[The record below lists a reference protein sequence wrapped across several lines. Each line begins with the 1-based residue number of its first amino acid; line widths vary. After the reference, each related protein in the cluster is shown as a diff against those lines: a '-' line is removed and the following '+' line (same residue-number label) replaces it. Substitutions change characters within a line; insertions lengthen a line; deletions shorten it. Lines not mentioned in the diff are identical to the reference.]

1 MTGYLIVTGI
11 IFLLVGLR
19 ALLKPIEAVAI
30 PFDLQAEGV
39 DAKHYLR
46 SGAGGVTIACGAVM
60 VAAGGFL
67 PSLELAALVVSVTV
81 LGGLLFGRAVSVM
94 LDGSPGFIAWFSA
107 VLEFIGLGFGLFW
120 LWKAMG

>member
-30 PFDLQAEGV
+30 PFELRGDGT

-60 VAAGGFL
+60 VAGGFVPDL
-67 PSLELAALVVSVTV
+67 AFAALVVSVTV
-81 LGGLLFGRAVSVM
+81 LGGLLFGRVVSLV
-94 LDGSPGFIAWFSA
+94 LDGSPGVIAWVSA
-107 VLEFIGLGFGLFW
+107 VFELIGLGFGLLW
-120 LWKAMG
+120 LWSQLG